1 VSPGG
6 PPGVA
11 RVGSITGLVLV
22 VGASGRVGRRVAHT
36 LLDEGVHVRLLARPG
51 ADVAGLVERG
61 GARMEGD
68 LRDAGSLWPALDG
81 VYLVIVTA
89 TGARGPDGDT
99 PAVVDD
105 AGVGRLIDVAQRSG
119 VRRLVVVT
127 AAAARP
133 DSPHELLRAKA
144 AEEEHAARSALAWT
158 VIAPDMSMESW
169 VGSLVAGPAEA
180 GETVTLVDGAP
191 ARSLVADA
199 DVVAAVVAAARRG
212 DTAGRRLPIGGPDRL
227 SWEAVCEA
235 WADRMERRP
244 AVRHIS
250 AAEALARR
258 DHLALL
264 LEPVGASEAQMAA
277 AAAHLGL
284 SPTPLAAWLGTQAR
298 EPSRR

>member
-1 VSPGG
+1 VSPDGRPGG
-6 PPGVA
+6 A
-11 RVGSITGLVLV
+11 RGGSIAGPVLV
-22 VGASGRVGRRVAHT
+22 VGGSGRVGRRVARA

-51 ADVAGLVERG
+51 ADVAGLVGRG
-61 GARMEGD
+61 AARMEGD
-68 LRDAGSLWPALDG
+68 LRDAGSLWPALDSVG
-81 VYLVIVTA
+81 LVIVTA

-105 AGVGRLIDVAQRSG
+105 AGVGRLIDAAERSG
-119 VRRLVVVT
+119 VSRLIVVT

-169 VGSLVAGPAEA
+169 VGSVVAGPAEA
-180 GETVTLVDGAP
+180 GEAVALVDGAP

-212 DTAGRRLPIGGPDRL
+212 DAAGRRLPIGGPDRL
-227 SWEAVCEA
+227 AWEAVVEA

-250 AAEALARR
+250 AAEARERR

-264 LEPVGASEAQMAA
+264 LEPVGASEAEMAA

-284 SPTPLAAWLGTQAR
+284 RPTPLAAWLRASAR
-298 EPSRR
+298 AR